1 MSSAAKLLQYFGSLS
16 VKVRIHF
23 STGSLFKAMKHT
35 LTSQLA
41 FQPAAPVTKA
51 LTSGETEF

>member
-16 VKVRIHF
+16 VQVRIHF
-23 STGSLFKAMKHT
+23 STGSLFKAIKHT
-35 LTSQLA
+35 LTTQLA
-41 FQPAAPVTKA
+41 FQPAPVTKA